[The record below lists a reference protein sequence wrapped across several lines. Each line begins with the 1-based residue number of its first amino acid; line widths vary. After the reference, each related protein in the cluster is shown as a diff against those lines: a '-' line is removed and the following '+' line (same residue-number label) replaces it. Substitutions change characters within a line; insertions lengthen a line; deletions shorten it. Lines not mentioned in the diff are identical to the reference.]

1 MHDRFHEINFH
12 NSKSE
17 YHDSVGIMQS
27 VDSGYLEG
35 TRSYSDIKTFDNV
48 QTQPHSYYG
57 NVKGYSYKRN
67 VDGEKG
73 SRTYQSYR
81 MTR

>member
-48 QTQPHSYYG
+48 QTQPHIMAMLKATVISEMWM
-57 NVKGYSYKRN
+57 
-67 VDGEKG
+67 EKKDPG
-73 SRTYQSYR
+73 LTNLIG
-81 MTR
+81 